1 MSRLARFAR
10 LPRGERSL
18 LVTTALLDAGFRLS
32 AWLFPFKWV
41 RRLVTRVTT
50 LAPRTAVDVGEIA
63 AAVERS
69 GRVVPYSN
77 CLSQAL
83 TAHVLLTASGV
94 EADIKIGVARGAD
107 GHVTAHAW
115 VESGGSI
122 VVGGAGS
129 ENFEQASGVRQL
141 L

>member
-1 MSRLARFAR
+1 
-10 LPRGERSL
+10 L
-18 LVTTALLDAGFRLS
+18 LVIAALLDSGFRLA
-32 AWLFPFKWV
+32 AWLFPFRWV
-41 RRLVTRVTT
+41 RRLATRVTT
-50 LAPRTAVDVGEIA
+50 LAPRTAVGVGEIT

-83 TAHVLLTASGV
+83 TAHVLLTASGAQ
-94 EADIKIGVARGAD
+94 ADIRIGVARGAD

-122 VVGGAGS
+122 VVGEEGS
-129 ENFEQASGVRQL
+129 EGFQEASGVRQL

>member
-1 MSRLARFAR
+1 
-10 LPRGERSL
+10 L
-18 LVTTALLDAGFRLS
+18 LVIAALLDAGFRLS
-32 AWLFPFKWV
+32 AWLLPFKWV
-41 RRLVTRVTT
+41 RWLATRITT
-50 LAPRTAVDVGEIA
+50 LAPPTTVGIGEIT

-83 TAHVLLTASGV
+83 TAHVLLTASGA
-94 EADIKIGVARGAD
+94 EARIRIGVARGRD
-107 GHVTAHAW
+107 ERVTAHAW

-122 VVGGAGS
+122 VVGEEGS
-129 ENFEQASGVRQL
+129 EGFQEASGVRQL